1 MRYPTPNSILWT
13 YSNIINR
20 IQMYLFM
27 FINSLNN
34 GDIIP
39 FLKIKLLVL
48 ILFVDNE
55 KAGIKNSFSKLF
67 KFFKAKLINKLNE
80 IIKVKRKVVKIE
92 FGNQANK
99 IKSKNN
105 EGKYFRNPN
114 VFKNELIKFFHL

>member
-1 MRYPTPNSILWT
+1 
-13 YSNIINR
+13 
-20 IQMYLFM
+20 MYLFM

-67 KFFKAKLINKLNE
+67 IFFKVKLTNKLNE

-92 FGNQANK
+92 LGNQAYK
-99 IKSKNN
+99 IKIKNN

-114 VFKNELIKFFHL
+114 VLKNELIKSFF